1 MYLYQRGALGQQW
14 VMLDVA
20 IAQQNKA
27 LVFFYFLLS
36 LCSAATASASAQR
49 PEKCCFGRGEFEEHG
64 KNYF

>member
-27 LVFFYFLLS
+27 LVFFHFLLS
-36 LCSAATASASAQR
+36 LCPASAQR

-64 KNYF
+64 KNDF